1 MLKFWSGTAEKNS
14 GAVSII
20 VNFIGHKLNQIQ
32 TARVQTGLE
41 VPCEALYFFTHN
53 INYFY

>member
-20 VNFIGHKLNQIQ
+20 VNFIGHKLNQTQ

-41 VPCEALYFFTHN
+41 VIRITSTKKIDYT
-53 INYFY
+53 YST